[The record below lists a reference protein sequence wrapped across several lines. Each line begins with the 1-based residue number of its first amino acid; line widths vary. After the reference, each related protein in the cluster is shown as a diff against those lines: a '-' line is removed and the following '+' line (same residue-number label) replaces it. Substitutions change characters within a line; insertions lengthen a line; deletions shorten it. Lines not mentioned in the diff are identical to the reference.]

1 MKFVIPAIDIQDG
14 KCVRLTRG
22 EIDKKTVYYED
33 PIEALK
39 FWENVG
45 AEWIH
50 IVDLDGAFGIGTNFK
65 LIEKMVSNSN
75 LKIQV
80 GGGIR
85 NIEKAKKLVD
95 LGVERVVVGT
105 RAVKDPPF
113 IKELKKVIGK
123 ESIVVALDFKDGK
136 PAIKGWVETINED
149 IFKLAKKIE
158 DLGSGY
164 ILMSSVRGDGAFTG
178 PDIENTKRMVESVD
192 IPVIAAGGIRNKSD
206 ILSLKSIG
214 VFAVIV
220 GKAFYEKKINY
231 EEVKD
236 I

>member
-1 MKFVIPAIDIQDG
+1 VKFVIPAIDIQDG